1 MIKGNK
7 ARFYLDEFTNTK
19 QRNKM
24 KTTKQITIDEQAHT
38 ELTSLKKLYIERVG
52 RQATFSEVI
61 KNLKLKNK

>member
-1 MIKGNK
+1 
-7 ARFYLDEFTNTK
+7 
-19 QRNKM
+19 M
-24 KTTKQITIDEQAHT
+24 KKTKQITIDKQAHT